1 MEDKKE
7 LRIVDS
13 KVHSLSEIFSASY
26 TVDFYQREY
35 VWQKKQF
42 ETMNDRGLSLT
53 QIEMLR
59 SYLLANIKDE
69 ERQDSMELYDQVISE
84 LAAVKLKKSKVN
96 TLKVP

>member
-35 VWQKKQF
+35 VWQKNRQKTLF
-42 ETMNDRGLSLT
+42 
-53 QIEMLR
+53 QI
-59 SYLLANIKDE
+59 
-69 ERQDSMELYDQVISE
+69 
-84 LAAVKLKKSKVN
+84 
-96 TLKVP
+96 

>member
-35 VWQKKQF
+35 VWQKKQA
-42 ETMNDRGLSLT
+42 LSLSLSAPEYARQRIHISNKISKRVLQEAYPT
-53 QIEMLR
+53 DCIGTLR
-59 SYLLANIKDE
+59 LLTTRI
-69 ERQDSMELYDQVISE
+69 
-84 LAAVKLKKSKVN
+84 LKKSLPLAKV
-96 TLKVP
+96 L